1 MKIFDGEEMISID
14 NTFLK
19 ASGVPLYFKEVSR
32 TYILIPYVDHLSI
45 AKHLINKIIDLN
57 GGKESFEELNAS
69 GWEYVFESKNFVV
82 GYLSEHLMVRI
93 NKLS

>member
-1 MKIFDGEEMISID
+1 MISID

-19 ASGVPLYFKEVSR
+19 ASGVPLYFKEESR

-45 AKHLINKIIDLN
+45 AKHLINQIIDIN

-69 GWEYVFESKNFVV
+69 GWDYIFQSKNFVV